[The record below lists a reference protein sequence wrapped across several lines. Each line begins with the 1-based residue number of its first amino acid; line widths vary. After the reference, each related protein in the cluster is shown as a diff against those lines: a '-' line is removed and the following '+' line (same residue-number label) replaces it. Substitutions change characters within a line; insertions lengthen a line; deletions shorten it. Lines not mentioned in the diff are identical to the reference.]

1 MDRWTTRE
9 VGNTQEVLET
19 EQCLQSHHK
28 ATWHMTSLSGDV
40 LHTGCTGVLWGV
52 SHFCWYLP
60 VWGSLQGTF
69 TSWDFSQNTEMRL
82 FRWNA
87 LDYHLTGNLL
97 IILIGQR
104 SKVIF
109 WAESFS
115 HSTKLHVSSSP
126 IGWTRRGCN
135 IVAPLCSHLTPL
147 ERTQVEYNRIHIVCI
162 YIHTSLPHIY
172 IYSNI
177 YTSTYLAMVRRKI
190 KADPAR

>member
-40 LHTGCTGVLWGV
+40 WHTGCNGVLWGV

-69 TSWDFSQNTEMRL
+69 TSWDSSQNAGMRL

-87 LDYHLTGNLL
+87 WDYHLTGNLL
-97 IILIGQR
+97 IILIVQR
-104 SKVIF
+104 SYFGQNHFRIVRNCMFPPVLVVEHEGAVK
-109 WAESFS
+109 
-115 HSTKLHVSSSP
+115 
-126 IGWTRRGCN
+126 
-135 IVAPLCSHLTPL
+135 VAPLCSHFTPL
-147 ERTQVEYNRIHIVCI
+147 ERTHVLVEY
-162 YIHTSLPHIY
+162 IY
-172 IYSNI
+172 IYI
-177 YTSTYLAMVRRKI
+177 FTTYLHTYKHI
-190 KADPAR
+190 CTHIPSDGETKD

>member
-40 LHTGCTGVLWGV
+40 LHTGCNGVLWGV

-69 TSWDFSQNTEMRL
+69 TSWDSLQNTGMRL

-109 WAESFS
+109 SAESFS

-126 IGWTRRGCN
+126 SGWTRRGCN
-135 IVAPLCSHLTPL
+135 IIAPLCSHLTPL
-147 ERTQVEYNRIHIVCI
+147 ERTQVEYISYA
-162 YIHTSLPHIY
+162 YIHSYIFTTYLQVYKHIY
-172 IYSNI
+172 AHIPSDGE
-177 YTSTYLAMVRRKI
+177 TK
-190 KADPAR
+190 D